1 MADLNFENE
10 KYKDKI
16 SALVKK
22 YRSPRYKETI
32 RNSFSLMS
40 QKYHKMLRKKQA
52 VDDAEALVVEYIDRI
67 QKLIASSDKY
77 TKTKLDDL
85 ITDLQKA
92 STVILPTKG
101 SSLEEHKRLR
111 VLILMYSVLSSA
123 TKVALYHV
131 LPNSTPEDNSEIFT
145 NLGNGDKSD
154 DGTSTSKKGL
164 VGQAKKIASRVGS
177 AVENLAQNMLRGTN
191 TDTKEK
197 EAADAAEAAAGRAES
212 GLKNIQ
218 NPPNYNVF
226 LNSLKNESNLTIL
239 STKIEEYIQKLEKGI
254 DEIKTHL
261 REAKDQAKKIKDA
274 GFKQRA
280 SKAVERAETA
290 FKTANESI
298 KGIRL
303 ALDKISEEMQAAEQA
318 ADAAEQAAKA
328 AAEAAEQVANAAEQA
343 AEAAAAA
350 AKATD
355 ERGARSEEKKAKT
368 AVRGAKTAVKKA
380 KEAQDLAANKEREA
394 DGTIFADRAL
404 RAAVRADEAYQ
415 AALISQGS
423 VEVSEKKATEAREA
437 VVKAA
442 TDAKTKAA
450 ADAAKAAKEEEKQA
464 QAKAAAKAAKEEEKQ
479 AQAKAAAKAAEEE
492 KQAQAKA
499 AAKAAEATPAISDSR
514 NIIPEITGSAGGGRV
529 TYKILGGTFSKEKP
543 DDEYWKCDTHE
554 DAAFRDLYYHIGRSH
569 NTNDS
574 GSKANAQ
581 PRTQQTARMLTGG
594 QAPRLQLSGVRQLFE
609 SRRSSNKEEVS
620 YDYIELNPPGSK
632 KKYHCSICGTDFP
645 NQKKH
650 FSTKQHQKNLKQYL

>member
-16 SALVKK
+16 NALVKK

-464 QAKAAAKAAKEEEKQ
+464 QAKAAAKAA
-479 AQAKAAAKAAEEE
+479 
-492 KQAQAKA
+492 
-499 AAKAAEATPAISDSR
+499 EATPAISDSR

-594 QAPRLQLSGVRQLFE
+594 QAPRLRLSGVRQLFE